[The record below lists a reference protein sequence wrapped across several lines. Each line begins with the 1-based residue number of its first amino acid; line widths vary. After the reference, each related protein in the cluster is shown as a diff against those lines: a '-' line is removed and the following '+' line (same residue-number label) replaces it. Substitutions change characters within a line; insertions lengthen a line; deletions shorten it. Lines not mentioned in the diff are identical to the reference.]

1 MIYCDF
7 ERHFGWA
14 YIHLE
19 GEAAYKKRK
28 KTYLFTY
35 KENIKMS
42 FPDNDTHIY
51 SPHKTLKTLT

>member
-51 SPHKTLKTLT
+51 SPH